1 MSSHRVLRIGTR
13 RSALAMHQSLA
24 VQEALRQ
31 TGTEST
37 LVEIDAEGDQDAVT
51 PLYEMG
57 IQGVFTRSLDQAL
70 LNNRID
76 IAVHSLKDVPT
87 RLAHGLVH
95 CGTMERES
103 AFDCLVLHP
112 SNGKPDYE
120 RPMTV
125 ATSSLRRKLQWAYRY
140 PLHGSEN
147 LRGNIHTRLGKLDA
161 SDWSGILMA
170 HAALIRLGITS
181 HQFEPLTWMV
191 PAPAQGA
198 VGIVCRGDDVP
209 AQALCCKISHTPTE
223 TCVRAERTFM
233 AALHGGC
240 AMPIAAH
247 ACFDGEV
254 MRFEGNV
261 VSYDGRE
268 MCTVREEFVPGM
280 FEHAGRQAAEKI
292 LASGARDIIN
302 TYPAERNISDD

>member
-1 MSSHRVLRIGTR
+1 
-13 RSALAMHQSLA
+13 MHQALA

-31 TGTEST
+31 TETAST
-37 LVEIDAEGDQDAVT
+37 LVEIDAEGDQDPIT

-70 LNNRID
+70 LNDRID

-87 RLAHGLVH
+87 RLAQGLVH

-103 AFDCLVLHP
+103 ALDCLVPNP
-112 SNGKPDYE
+112 SQGMPAYE
-120 RPMTV
+120 RPITV
-125 ATSSLRRKLQWAYRY
+125 ATSSLRRKLQWVYRY
-140 PLHGSEN
+140 PHHSSEN
-147 LRGNIHTRLGKLDA
+147 LRGNIHTRLSKLDA
-161 SDWSGILMA
+161 SDWGGILMA

-181 HQFEPLTWMV
+181 HQFERLTWMV

-198 VGIVCRGDDVP
+198 VGIVCRADDAP
-209 AQALCCKISHTPTE
+209 AQAQCRKISHTPTE

-247 ACFDGEV
+247 ARFDGDV
-254 MRFEGNV
+254 LLFEGNV

-268 MCTVREEFVPGM
+268 MCTVHAEFVSGM
-280 FEHAGRQAAEKI
+280 FEQAGRQAAEKI